1 MLIGDGAG
9 DRRKKEPFL
18 DVVESDLNARNFG
31 KVGVVRQTG
40 RQSSIFGLYSPSL
53 SLFISVPN
61 KKGRQFV
68 RLLFEQKFG
77 KCHCVCVRMC

>member
-9 DRRKKEPFL
+9 DRREKKEPFL

-53 SLFISVPN
+53 SLS
-61 KKGRQFV
+61 
-68 RLLFEQKFG
+68 LYFG
-77 KCHCVCVRMC
+77 PQ

>member
-1 MLIGDGAG
+1 MIGG
-9 DRRKKEPFL
+9 KKEPFL

-53 SLFISVPN
+53 SLSLFRSPIKRDANSSVSCLN
-61 KKGRQFV
+61 RNSENV
-68 RLLFEQKFG
+68 T
-77 KCHCVCVRMC
+77 VCVRVC